1 MDTKKIGEFISYNRK
16 NKGLTQ
22 EQLGEK
28 LGVSNKTISR
38 WENGNYMPDL
48 SLLQPLSEELG
59 ITLNELLS
67 GEKIEK
73 EDVVEIAEKSLINTI
88 NYTKNKMDNEHKKI
102 STILIIGGI
111 ILSLAAFIV
120 FDAESSWCSI
130 YSILGIIIFVIG
142 IFRELKI
149 KNILNKI
156 IISIGIFMGILSIF
170 LVTDYIG
177 VVEFKRPPIYR
188 HIVETS
194 NVITY
199 KNLFYNVYRIN
210 ANTKNEYY
218 ILDTKKQYTSQT
230 VPTSIFNRNKSGIE
244 NIIKYQNK
252 YIGNN
257 SNIGNLIKNLPLS
270 EYEYVLEIDSENLG
284 LTINYST
291 TDWYNN
297 ESFYIEKSLIY
308 NSVSIFT
315 LIENVEYI
323 QYNFSGNSYKTTRK
337 IVEENYP
344 NYFKI
349 IENKNIN
356 KDNFNEYL
364 ENKLND
370 DSFTKSIYEKVIK
383 IGNFNSLNYHK
394 MSN

>member
-1 MDTKKIGEFISYNRK
+1 
-16 NKGLTQ
+16 
-22 EQLGEK
+22 
-28 LGVSNKTISR
+28 
-38 WENGNYMPDL
+38 MPDL